1 MARMDSRNAR
11 RMMQR
16 MGMQMQEL
24 SGVTRVIIQSP
35 GKEIVIEQ
43 PTVTSINVQGQKMY
57 QVLGGK
63 TVERAPQ
70 TAIAQGAASRLRRSP
85 RCRSPRRTCSSSPS
99 RLRYP
104 WRRRVRPSSSA
115 TATSPGP
122 SSCSRRVRGFAVAL
136 RVRQQRGVVV
146 EYKGSGVVFDP
157 TGNGHGYPVFVSHA
171 HADHAA
177 AFKYP
182 EKAEVRYRGDPPAPP
197 LPRLEAPRQLA
208 AGSSWAI
215 KSR

>member
-16 MGMQMQEL
+16 MGMQMNEL

-70 TAIAQGAASRLRRSP
+70 AAITQGAE
-85 RCRSPRRTCSSSPS
+85 
-99 RLRYP
+99 
-104 WRRRVRPSSSA
+104 SA
-115 TATSPGP
+115 ITEKP
-122 SSCSRRVRGFAVAL
+122 AVQVPEEDVLLVA
-136 RVRQQRGVVV
+136 QQAKVSMDKARETLVKCEG
-146 EYKGSGVVFDP
+146 DLARAILMLQ
-157 TGNGHGYPVFVSHA
+157 TG
-171 HADHAA
+171 
-177 AFKYP
+177 
-182 EKAEVRYRGDPPAPP
+182 
-197 LPRLEAPRQLA
+197 
-208 AGSSWAI
+208 
-215 KSR
+215 